1 MDKKSKNTK
10 VASKSADK
18 KPKAKTEVKVDKKQ
32 QDFQRLEEYLNES
45 GLYLAFNIIF
55 AELISKQILRENY
68 FTYTSMRLTQIGKE
82 IEGLKTKEVIY
93 IDDKEEPK
101 EGENIQEKAEQT
113 DIPPPEAEEKKEEI
127 FLTNPPQ
134 KEKDKKKGKEN
145 EKGNDKG
152 KEKGNDKGKEKGNDK
167 GKEKGNDKR
176 KGKENE
182 KGNDK
187 GKGKENEK
195 GNDKGKENEKDKGK
209 AKESEKKSEVKSN
222 NTKKKKN
229 N

>member
-93 IDDKEEPK
+93 VDDKEEPK

-145 EKGNDKG
+145 EKENDKG
-152 KEKGNDKGKEKGNDK
+152 KEKGKDKGK
-167 GKEKGNDKR
+167 
-176 KGKENE
+176 E

-195 GNDKGKENEKDKGK
+195 GNDKGKENEKDKRK

-222 NTKKKKN
+222 NTKKKKK
-229 N
+229 